1 MKIKELLLIVTHHTN
16 FTTGL
21 FQTCLSLYMFKE
33 LHFIRPSNLVLIQ
46 NKDIFLCAW
55 IREKRF
61 IVLFRDT
68 AQHHMLHIIFMK
80 LIKLWIFLLHNTF
93 NRSRDLVTP
102 KVCEVLWYYYSF
114 LVKPMYDTPVTKIP
128 VYLSHY
134 CTFITEGTPLKHFRS
149 DVDFYVQ
156 RILLVAMSLMTV
168 KILPNIDYE
177 IEKVC
182 RG

>member
-1 MKIKELLLIVTHHTN
+1 
-16 FTTGL
+16 
-21 FQTCLSLYMFKE
+21 
-33 LHFIRPSNLVLIQ
+33 
-46 NKDIFLCAW
+46 
-55 IREKRF
+55 
-61 IVLFRDT
+61 
-68 AQHHMLHIIFMK
+68 
-80 LIKLWIFLLHNTF
+80 
-93 NRSRDLVTP
+93 
-102 KVCEVLWYYYSF
+102 
-114 LVKPMYDTPVTKIP
+114 MYDTPVTKIP

-134 CTFITEGTPLKHFRS
+134 CTFITEGTLPKHLRS